1 MVNIGRGYPD
11 NSTGLILVDLIVSV
25 QRWICH
31 EDQRATCWHDP
42 FPQPWEG
49 LGRVFTWPCVL
60 YKICK
65 SRYFNC
71 SLSCCCLFLLWLLP
85 SHFLCPVEL
94 EWHWQFGDLVK
105 GKLLR
110 RYTEYEL
117 SVIHFVVSMPTQ
129 QRALHEGPVIVS
141 RYEHVPWCRQQT
153 HAGIKLGEK
162 KGEARLGMC
171 GTRSKSLVNSWIF
184 KNYMMYW
191 ICKKIERGELCSHQ

>member
-1 MVNIGRGYPD
+1 MGTVECFRQAFSFLYRIILLVVNMGRGYPD
-11 NSTGLILVDLIVSV
+11 NSTGLILVDLTVSV

-117 SVIHFVVSMPTQ
+117 SMIDFVVHSSCW
-129 QRALHEGPVIVS
+129 L
-141 RYEHVPWCRQQT
+141 CRFN
-153 HAGIKLGEK
+153 
-162 KGEARLGMC
+162 KGHYVKVQWLYLGMNMSC
-171 GTRSKSLVNSWIF
+171 GAGSRPMRETS
-184 KNYMMYW
+184 
-191 ICKKIERGELCSHQ
+191 